1 MPYSDKTV
9 GVIGAG
15 SFGTAISNLLAYNTN
30 VLLFSRNPAIVEAIN
45 KTHHHLGVAL
55 SPRVTCTANL
65 KEVAENCELIFPV
78 VPSDKFRKMMR
89 QLGPFLR
96 PYHILIH
103 GTKGFDLTGVDE
115 QEPQFEDITRAN
127 VHTMSEVIL
136 QESAVVRVGCLSGPN
151 LAQEIMDGQPT
162 ATVIASKFS
171 EVIKRGKIVLSSKH
185 FHVFGTHDVLGAE
198 LAGALKN
205 TIALGSGILK
215 GRGLG
220 KNIQAM
226 LITRGL
232 MEMIYFGNALEASSS
247 AFLGTAGIGDLVATA
262 TSKKSRNYSFG
273 FRLGQGESFEAIK
286 ESVPEL
292 AEGLR
297 TLQITRHLAK
307 CYKLRVPITEMIYR
321 IIFEGFDIERALDYL
336 MTYPYDV
343 DVDFL
348 NLLPNK
354 I

>member
-30 VLLFSRNPAIVEAIN
+30 VLLYSRNPAIVEAVN
-45 KTHHHLGVAL
+45 KTHVHLGVEL
-55 SPRVTCTANL
+55 SPRITCTADL
-65 KEVAENCELIFPV
+65 QSVAESCELLFPV
-78 VPSDKFRKMMR
+78 VPSDQFRKMMR

-103 GTKGFDLTGVDE
+103 ATKGFDLTEVDE
-115 QEPQFEDITRAN
+115 KDPNFKDITRAN

-171 EVIKRGKIVLSSKH
+171 EVIKTGKIVLASKH
-185 FHVFGTHDVLGAE
+185 FHVFGNHDLLGAE

-286 ESVPEL
+286 SSVPEL